1 MLLRGMHDH
10 GCDDIFIIVT
20 DMKRAEMDA
29 ATEYFKFVCQY
40 TFGQTVKQDTEREIH
55 YRRERTL
62 ICVHPTLLTSPGTS
76 RCASQAYIG
85 APATHTL
92 LPPNR
97 PHLPRNPVRATSAVH
112 STLLAPDDLL
122 LANILHAPSLRP
134 HRRHFLRFPIGLP
147 QPVLHRGL
155 RNDTIP

>member
-62 ICVHPTLLTSPGTS
+62 ICVHSTLLTSPGVT
-76 RCASQAYIG
+76 RCAA
-85 APATHTL
+85 
-92 LPPNR
+92 
-97 PHLPRNPVRATSAVH
+97 
-112 STLLAPDDLL
+112 
-122 LANILHAPSLRP
+122 
-134 HRRHFLRFPIGLP
+134 
-147 QPVLHRGL
+147 
-155 RNDTIP
+155 